1 MDPLCLKSL
10 LLLLPLLG
18 CCVGQGILPEGPV
31 AALVGGNVT
40 LKTTTMN
47 QNLNA
52 ITITW
57 SFNGP
62 NSVATFVG
70 GNLKVPPAY
79 TGRVSLNSTDGSLT
93 LSALKPGDSGDYS
106 ITVITNDANTLLGE
120 TKLLVVEPVS
130 DVVIKSNVPDAIE
143 HNTTVI
149 LTCSAKGSSLS
160 FKWTN
165 GSAPIVVDGTR
176 ITETKTNL
184 SSVLTIKNVL
194 RTDLVG
200 PIYCTASN
208 SLTAKSTATPFNLT
222 VYYGPDDVTITP
234 ANPPKFIQAGSVFNL
249 TCSAGSLPPASFTWY
264 YNGTRIETPSSV
276 LTLDMIKAKGYT
288 KAADYTCRA
297 ENPQSKRSVA
307 SPAVSFAIM
316 EGISRVEIIGPTGVL
331 IADNSTA
338 NLSCQ
343 ATGGTVG
350 DIDWL
355 KDGKPLGPSSPR
367 VVFAAD
373 ESSMLIRPLQ
383 KDDNGKF
390 TCRVSNAVSSR
401 EAHYNMQV
409 VYGPEQPTITAKK
422 AVEVNQLV
430 ELTCSAAS
438 VPPANY
444 TWKLNGTATTTT
456 AAVFV
461 VARATYQDTGTYTCE
476 ARNIITS
483 KTTSTNHNLSVR
495 GEGTLDGLSDGAIA
509 GIVIAIIIAVA
520 LVVVGFRYY
529 CRQKVPMSSP
539 Y

>member
-1 MDPLCLKSL
+1 MGRTHGSRGAPPAGHVWSVGLTSARFLPLCPPGS
-10 LLLLPLLG
+10 PLSSTKFTRSALFWHFNNGKEIVTVASASSSTLRLNTSYEGRAWINAANGHLTLG
-18 CCVGQGILPEGPV
+18 
-31 AALVGGNVT
+31 ALTPQDSGEYI
-40 LKTTTMN
+40 
-47 QNLNA
+47 
-52 ITITW
+52 ITIVYKHGQSDAAKIRLT
-57 SFNGP
+57 
-62 NSVATFVG
+62 
-70 GNLKVPPAY
+70 
-79 TGRVSLNSTDGSLT
+79 VS
-93 LSALKPGDSGDYS
+93 
-106 ITVITNDANTLLGE
+106 
-120 TKLLVVEPVS
+120 EPVS

-160 FKWTN
+160 FKWTK

-176 ITETKTNL
+176 TNL

-200 PIYCTASN
+200 PIYCAASN
-208 SLTAKSTATPFNLT
+208 SLTTKSTATPFNLT

-234 ANPPKFIQAGSVFNL
+234 ANPPKFILAGSVFNL
-249 TCSAGSLPPASFTWY
+249 TCSASSLPPASFTWY

-276 LTLDMIKAKGYT
+276 LTLDTIKAKGYT

-355 KDGKPLGPSSPR
+355 KDGKALGPSSPR

-373 ESSMLIRPLQ
+373 KSSMLIRPLQ

-390 TCRVSNAVSSR
+390 TCRVSNAVSSK

-409 VYGPEQPTITAKK
+409 VYGPEQPIITAKK
-422 AVEVNQLV
+422 AVEVNQRV
-430 ELTCSAAS
+430 DLTCSAAS

-456 AAVFV
+456 APVFV
-461 VARATYQDTGTYTCE
+461 ITSATYQDTGTYTCE

-483 KTTSTNHNLSVR
+483 KTTSNTHNLSVQ

-520 LVVVGFRYY
+520 LVVVGVRYY
-529 CRQKVPMSSP
+529 CRQKVP
-539 Y
+539 